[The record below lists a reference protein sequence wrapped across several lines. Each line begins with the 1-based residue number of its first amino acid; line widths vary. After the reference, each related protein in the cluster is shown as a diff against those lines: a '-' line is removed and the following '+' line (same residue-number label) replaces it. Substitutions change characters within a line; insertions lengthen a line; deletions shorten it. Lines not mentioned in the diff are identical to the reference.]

1 MFLSSKEQTIALHF
15 QTLMAKSDSHN
26 KGIFS
31 RKGPADRVWA
41 TAQLTCLALSAHRIR
56 RKRHES
62 VISTV
67 MGSRPDSDLVD
78 EPERARKCSLPTS
91 TRLCYYMRV
100 YIEPGMFPGRVCYIQ
115 IEEEFTMR
123 TWNNITSSSV
133 AKRTLS
139 IAEEFREFI
148 LRGNVVDLA
157 VGIVIGV
164 AFTGVVNAFVTDF
177 INPLIPTG
185 NNGLAGW
192 KIPIPYSNGLL
203 LGAFINSVI
212 SFLIIAL
219 IVFFFVVKPVNALIA
234 RFKPKDAGPAT
245 TRECP
250 FCLSTVP
257 IKATRCAY
265 CTSQLPPAEQP
276 AAAART

>member
-1 MFLSSKEQTIALHF
+1 ME
-15 QTLMAKSDSHN
+15 
-26 KGIFS
+26 
-31 RKGPADRVWA
+31 
-41 TAQLTCLALSAHRIR
+41 
-56 RKRHES
+56 
-62 VISTV
+62 
-67 MGSRPDSDLVD
+67 
-78 EPERARKCSLPTS
+78 
-91 TRLCYYMRV
+91 
-100 YIEPGMFPGRVCYIQ
+100 
-115 IEEEFTMR
+115 
-123 TWNNITSSSV
+123 TWNNVTSSGV
-133 AKRTLS
+133 GKRALGTLND
-139 IAEEFREFI
+139 FKTFI

-157 VGIVIGV
+157 VGIVIGA

-177 INPLIPTG
+177 INPLIPTS

-192 KIPIPYSNGLL
+192 KINIPYSNGLL

-212 SFLIIAL
+212 SFLIVAL
-219 IVFFFVVKPVNALIA
+219 IVYFLVVKPVNALTA

-276 AAAART
+276 AAAAHT